1 MKVSRI
7 SYVPTPSEVKVFK
20 KGFQVVDKP
29 NDKTNESTNLSFF
42 GRVNPYL
49 KELAK
54 GLTNEIGEKVKPSQ
68 LKSVMTKEEFAKVI
82 PKLTEQNYVA
92 SVENVKNGTFI
103 ADLHAHTLYSDGRI
117 TVKNMLEQAA
127 EYGNQLKNINGKPF
141 IFALSDHDGIK
152 GDIEAL
158 KIISENPKKYENIKF
173 IPATELSFVVPCEAG
188 SRRAERYKTDV
199 QMPEVLVYN
208 INPFSETSKQ
218 FFNDL
223 HLKREK
229 MTSEMIN
236 EANQLIRDGNFS
248 VKEYNQYVLK
258 RREDDYFIMNQH
270 WHILDYILAK
280 TAVVESA
287 KKQMKGVKQLTR
299 EILADLQK
307 KDIKPF
313 SFNIMAYVRNR
324 GWFSNTEFPEFAYD
338 KLQEKFFPH
347 AQGSV
352 VRTNVEHTFDDVVN
366 YSQSEDAYL
375 ALAHP
380 VYFLQNFKLEDGYH
394 RLCEYIKKA
403 KGRLNFAEKYHQ
415 AYLIAKNRDI
425 RSDDEL
431 KQYNKILDRTDLTF
445 IGGRDNHST
454 DFAKF
459 SEALNIGEKWI

>member
-236 EANQLIRDGNFS
+236 EANQLRGLQLENSWLCQISSKTPSSTVTRAGTPRNSLLTPRGTVSVREARSRVYFS
-248 VKEYNQYVLK
+248 PSSVTP
-258 RREDDYFIMNQH
+258 R
-270 WHILDYILAK
+270 
-280 TAVVESA
+280 AVPLW
-287 KKQMKGVKQLTR
+287 Q
-299 EILADLQK
+299 
-307 KDIKPF
+307 
-313 SFNIMAYVRNR
+313 
-324 GWFSNTEFPEFAYD
+324 NTE
-338 KLQEKFFPH
+338 Q
-347 AQGSV
+347 
-352 VRTNVEHTFDDVVN
+352 
-366 YSQSEDAYL
+366 
-375 ALAHP
+375 
-380 VYFLQNFKLEDGYH
+380 
-394 RLCEYIKKA
+394 
-403 KGRLNFAEKYHQ
+403 
-415 AYLIAKNRDI
+415 
-425 RSDDEL
+425 
-431 KQYNKILDRTDLTF
+431 
-445 IGGRDNHST
+445 
-454 DFAKF
+454 
-459 SEALNIGEKWI
+459 